1 MSLCLLGREAG
12 STRDAACLVVTWCAW
27 PWQVTG
33 IVMMCIGGLFLCP
46 IAFMCCSWLAQK
58 RSRHSEY
65 LKNDSIFVPK
75 QYDRCALAHT
85 DR

>member
-1 MSLCLLGREAG
+1 
-12 STRDAACLVVTWCAW
+12 
-27 PWQVTG
+27 
-33 IVMMCIGGLFLCP
+33 MCIGGLFLGP